1 MELVLQMNT
10 IVALVLH
17 IKSLT
22 TRGGNN
28 QWLGE
33 KVSASLSE
41 RYELSEAHLTANGD
55 GEQGEVG
62 VNYGV
67 LQYLK
72 QNEKHEVYSQ
82 LQY

>member
-1 MELVLQMNT
+1 M
-10 IVALVLH
+10 
-17 IKSLT
+17 
-22 TRGGNN
+22 
-28 QWLGE
+28 GE
-33 KVSASLSE
+33 KVSARLSE
-41 RYELSEAHLTANGD
+41 RYELSEAYLTANGD